1 LDSVAAGQIDANSVD
16 SSELVDGSID
26 ESHLNATN
34 SATDNHILSYD
45 QSSGGFT
52 WVAAGSGEA
61 NEYSF
66 KTISVSGQ
74 TDVVADTTTDTLTL
88 AAAGGMTITTSGDTI
103 TLSSAD
109 NNTQLSTEQVQ
120 DIVGAMFT
128 SNTETRIA
136 ATYEDGDGTID
147 LVVDDMT
154 ANTTYSAGTGLG
166 LSTTT
171 FNLDATHTAI
181 TSILNTSLVIG
192 RDAHN
197 QIKFSTDD
205 QIIFRVGD
213 ADGVTFKASGEIEA
227 TSLDISG
234 DVDVDGT
241 LEADAITLGGTALG
255 DLAVLDSVAAG
266 QIDAN
271 AVAAS
276 ELNVSGN
283 GSSGQVL
290 TSDGDGSFSWTAK
303 TTNTDTTYSAG
314 TGLGLSSTTFSV
326 DAAQT
331 GITSALNASLVVG
344 RDAHNQIKFSTDD
357 QIIFRVGDADGVTF
371 KTSGEIEATSLDIS
385 GNVDVDGTLEADAIT
400 LNGTALGALAT
411 LDSVAA
417 GQIDANAVDS
427 SELKDGSI
435 DESHLNV
442 SNSPSDN
449 QILSYNAAGSNF
461 TWVTETDTNTQLSNE
476 AVQDIVGAMFSSNT
490 ETRITATYEDGDG
503 TIDLV
508 VDNDLSNYDNSSSGF
523 ITSTLTT
530 EQVQDIVGAMFTGN
544 TETNITV
551 TYEDGDGTID
561 LVAVDAS
568 ASGAQT
574 GITTDYNTG
583 RKIGR
588 DADNLIDFTTDNEI
602 TVRVNANDGV
612 VFKASGEIEATSLD
626 ISGDADIDG
635 TLEADAITIG
645 GTAIDSVLS
654 PVAGHASIAT
664 VGTIGTGTWQG
675 TAIASAYLDS
685 DTAHLS
691 GSQTFTGAKVFS
703 STLQGY
709 KTDIKAVSGN
719 TTLADSDSG
728 KTIYWT
734 AGTLTLPANAEVG
747 QQFVVINNTNG
758 SATPGLGS
766 NNAIATNWTA
776 HAAMDDETART
787 YICPV
792 ADKWIYIG

>member
-1 LDSVAAGQIDANSVD
+1 

-266 QIDAN
+266 QID
-271 AVAAS
+271 
-276 ELNVSGN
+276 
-283 GSSGQVL
+283 
-290 TSDGDGSFSWTAK
+290 
-303 TTNTDTTYSAG
+303 
-314 TGLGLSSTTFSV
+314 
-326 DAAQT
+326 
-331 GITSALNASLVVG
+331 
-344 RDAHNQIKFSTDD
+344 
-357 QIIFRVGDADGVTF
+357 
-371 KTSGEIEATSLDIS
+371 
-385 GNVDVDGTLEADAIT
+385 
-400 LNGTALGALAT
+400 
-411 LDSVAA
+411 
-417 GQIDANAVDS
+417 
-427 SELKDGSI
+427 
-435 DESHLNV
+435 
-442 SNSPSDN
+442 
-449 QILSYNAAGSNF
+449 
-461 TWVTETDTNTQLSNE
+461 
-476 AVQDIVGAMFSSNT
+476 
-490 ETRITATYEDGDG
+490 
-503 TIDLV
+503 
-508 VDNDLSNYDNSSSGF
+508 
-523 ITSTLTT
+523 
-530 EQVQDIVGAMFTGN
+530 
-544 TETNITV
+544 
-551 TYEDGDGTID
+551 
-561 LVAVDAS
+561 
-568 ASGAQT
+568 
-574 GITTDYNTG
+574 
-583 RKIGR
+583 
-588 DADNLIDFTTDNEI
+588 
-602 TVRVNANDGV
+602 
-612 VFKASGEIEATSLD
+612 
-626 ISGDADIDG
+626 
-635 TLEADAITIG
+635 
-645 GTAIDSVLS
+645 
-654 PVAGHASIAT
+654 
-664 VGTIGTGTWQG
+664 
-675 TAIASAYLDS
+675 
-685 DTAHLS
+685 
-691 GSQTFTGAKVFS
+691 
-703 STLQGY
+703 
-709 KTDIKAVSGN
+709 
-719 TTLADSDSG
+719 
-728 KTIYWT
+728 
-734 AGTLTLPANAEVG
+734 
-747 QQFVVINNTNG
+747 
-758 SATPGLGS
+758 
-766 NNAIATNWTA
+766 
-776 HAAMDDETART
+776 
-787 YICPV
+787 
-792 ADKWIYIG
+792 